1 MSATQ
6 QQAVRIAEE
15 KGLYRRSEEHDAC
28 GVGFVANIKGR
39 VSHDVIEQA
48 LGILRNLDHRGAV
61 GADPLCG
68 DGAGILI
75 QIPDAFY
82 REEMA
87 RQSVEL
93 PAPGD
98 YGVGMIF
105 LPRERASRAACE
117 QELERTVRSEGQIV
131 LGWLDVPV
139 DDTMRARHPS
149 DLYRA
154 RTGRYGAGCS

>member
-75 QIPDAFY
+75 QIPDAF
-82 REEMA
+82 
-87 RQSVEL
+87 
-93 PAPGD
+93 
-98 YGVGMIF
+98 
-105 LPRERASRAACE
+105 
-117 QELERTVRSEGQIV
+117 TVRKWPGSRWSCLRPGI
-131 LGWLDVPV
+131 
-139 DDTMRARHPS
+139 TAS
-149 DLYRA
+149 A
-154 RTGRYGAGCS
+154 